1 MKRAIALLPLLTLLS
16 LGCSKSPFPGYEK
29 VKSGIYFK
37 LLALGEESKKANA
50 GDYIT
55 ADITYRNMKDS
66 AFFSGR
72 RRFQLS
78 ESTFKG
84 SVDECFTMI
93 SEGDSA
99 SFIISADDFFLKTL
113 ESQKPHFL
121 VNQQTIKVDI
131 RLVEVQTDK
140 DYQREKEAFLTW
152 IEDFGDYE
160 KVILTQFIE
169 QKKISAK
176 PTASGI
182 YFIPSI
188 AGNGPLVALGDTVIV
203 DYEGKFFNGK
213 FFDSTK
219 KRMEPFSF
227 VYGQKWQVID
237 GLEEAIG
244 LMRQGQ
250 KALVI
255 LPSKLAFG
263 KDGSSTGIIPPFT
276 SVVFEVELLKII
288 KGVAPNA
295 KKAAEDNS

>member
-1 MKRAIALLPLLTLLS
+1 MKRAVIALLPLITLLTLA
-16 LGCSKSPFPGYEK
+16 CQKSPYPGYEK
-29 VKSGIYFK
+29 QNSGVFYK
-37 LLALGEESKKANA
+37 LLAIGEEEKKAQV

-55 ADITYRNMKDS
+55 ADIAYRNMSDS
-66 AFFSGR
+66 SFFNGR

-78 ESTFKG
+78 ATHFSG
-84 SVDECFTMI
+84 SIDECFAML

-113 ESQKPHFL
+113 ETQKPRFL
-121 VNQQTIKVDI
+121 INQTTLKVDI
-131 RLVEVQTDK
+131 RLVEVQKEDE
-140 DYQREKEAFLTW
+140 YQREKEAFLTW

-176 PTASGI
+176 PTASGL
-182 YFIPSI
+182 FLVTATPGKGPS
-188 AGNGPLVALGDTVIV
+188 VALGDTVIV
-203 DYEGKFFNGK
+203 DFEGKFFNGK

-219 KRMEPFSF
+219 KRNEPFSF

-255 LPSKLAFG
+255 LPSNLAFG

-276 SVVFEVELLKII
+276 SVVFEVELLNVI
-288 KGVAPNA
+288 KGVPPSSKTGDA
-295 KKAAEDNS
+295 KK